1 MRTTIPQILE
11 EVERT
16 SSQENKIKVL
26 RSYENPVLRGIL
38 QINFNL
44 AVKVH
49 LPEGEPPFK
58 KDKEIP
64 IGYSETNLFAEWR
77 RFYIWLNENSN
88 LSKIRKEQL
97 FIQFLEGI
105 HWTEAEVVCLA
116 KDRKLQSK
124 FVSVKEDL
132 VREAFPDLL
141 PAPKKPAFKDIEIVD
156 NAEPKKVK
164 KKSPSLKKSE
174 VISV

>member
-11 EVERT
+11 EVERA
-16 SSQENKIKVL
+16 SSKENKIKVL
-26 RSYENPVLRGIL
+26 KSYENPVLRGLL
-38 QINFNL
+38 QINFNP
-44 AVKVH
+44 AIKIY

-58 KDKEIP
+58 KDKEVP
-64 IGYSETNLFAEWR
+64 VGYSETNLFSEWR
-77 RFYIWLNENSN
+77 RFYIWLEEKPN
-88 LSKIRKEQL
+88 LNKLRREQL

-116 KDRKLQSK
+116 KDRKLQTK

-156 NAEPKKVK
+156 NAEPKKAK

-174 VISV
+174 TISV